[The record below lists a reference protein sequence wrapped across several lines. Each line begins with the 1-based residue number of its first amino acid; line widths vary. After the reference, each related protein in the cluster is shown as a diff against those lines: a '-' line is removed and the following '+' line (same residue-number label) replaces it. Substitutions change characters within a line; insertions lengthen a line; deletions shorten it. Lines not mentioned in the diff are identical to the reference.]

1 VILQSGPRDFS
12 VLAWI
17 RDEAG
22 DPIYKIVQRGIK
34 ATSTARTRARAA
46 GGDTMMDRRAFLA
59 TLGLLAAPLGAN
71 AQQAGRVPRIGWLT
85 SSAIHAKNVE
95 AFRAGMSALG
105 HREFDL
111 DLRAAEGRTERLPA
125 LVAELL
131 ALKVDVIV
139 TDGGPAARAAK
150 EGTATIPV
158 VIGAAADL
166 VQQRIVASLARPGGN
181 VTGLAI
187 STGPEMHGKRLDIL
201 REAVPSLQRVVAV
214 WNPRNDAARR
224 ALPTLEQA
232 GRALRIPI
240 ELIEARDAKTLE
252 EILSSRTRRRAE
264 ALLLVT
270 DAFFWSQ
277 RQQITDLALRHRLP
291 AMFPETEFAVS
302 GGLMGYGPNIAN
314 NFRRAA
320 DYVDKI
326 LRGAKPGDLPVEQPS
341 KFDLAINLKTAKTL
355 GLTIPPSLLARA
367 DQVIE

>member
-1 VILQSGPRDFS
+1 
-12 VLAWI
+12 
-17 RDEAG
+17 
-22 DPIYKIVQRGIK
+22 
-34 ATSTARTRARAA
+34 
-46 GGDTMMDRRAFLA
+46 MDRRAFLG
-59 TLGLLAAPLGAN
+59 TVGLLAAPLAAQ

-85 SSAIHAKNVE
+85 SSAVHAKNVD

-105 HREFDL
+105 HRDVRL

-125 LVAELL
+125 LAAELL

-150 EGTATIPV
+150 EATATTPV

-166 VQQRIVASLARPGGN
+166 VQQGIVASLARPGGN

-187 STGPEMHGKRLDIL
+187 STGPEMHGKRLEIL
-201 REAVPSLQRVVAV
+201 REAVPSLQRVLAV
-214 WNPRNDAARR
+214 WNPRNDTALR

-232 GRALRIPI
+232 GRALRVQI
-240 ELIEARDAKTLE
+240 ELIEARDAKSLART
-252 EILSSRTRRRAE
+252 LSSRARGRAE
-264 ALLLVT
+264 ALLLIT

-277 RQQITDLALRHRLP
+277 REQMAALALKHRLP
-291 AMFPETEFAVS
+291 AIFPETEFAVS

-326 LRGAKPGDLPVEQPS
+326 LKGAKPAELPIEQPT
-341 KFDLAINLKTAKTL
+341 KFELVINLKTAKAL
-355 GLTIPPSLLARA
+355 RLTIPPSLLQRA

>member
-1 VILQSGPRDFS
+1 MTS
-12 VLAWI
+12 V
-17 RDEAG
+17 
-22 DPIYKIVQRGIK
+22 
-34 ATSTARTRARAA
+34 
-46 GGDTMMDRRAFLA
+46 MDRRAFLGA
-59 TLGLLAAPLGAN
+59 LALLAAPLAAGA
-71 AQQAGRVPRIGWLT
+71 QPAGRVPRIGWLS
-85 SSAIHAKNVE
+85 SSAVHATNVE
-95 AFRAGMSALG
+95 AFRTGMSALG
-105 HREFDL
+105 YREVGL

-150 EGTATIPV
+150 EATATTPV

-166 VQQRIVASLARPGGN
+166 VQQGIVASLARPGGN

-187 STGPEMHGKRLDIL
+187 STGPEMHGKRLEIL
-201 REAVPSLQRVVAV
+201 REAVPSLQRVATV
-214 WNPRNDAARR
+214 WNPGNDMARR

-232 GRALRIPI
+232 GRALRVQI
-240 ELIEARDAKTLE
+240 ELIEARDAKSLE
-252 EILSSRTRRRAE
+252 RTLSSRARSRAD
-264 ALLLVT
+264 ALLLIT

-277 RQQITDLALRHRLP
+277 REQMAALALKHHLP

-302 GGLMGYGPNIAN
+302 GGLTSYGPNIAN

-326 LRGAKPGDLPVEQPS
+326 LKGAKPQDLPIEQPT
-341 KFDLAINLKTAKTL
+341 KFELVINLKTAKAL
-355 GLTIPPSLLARA
+355 GLVIPPSLLQRA